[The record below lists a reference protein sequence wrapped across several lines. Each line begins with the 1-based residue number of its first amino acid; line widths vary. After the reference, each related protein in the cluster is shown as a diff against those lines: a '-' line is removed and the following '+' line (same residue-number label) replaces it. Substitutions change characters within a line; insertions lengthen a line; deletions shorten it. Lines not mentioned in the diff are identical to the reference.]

1 MQQVMRHRSSSSA
14 KADDPVNTGGSNKNA
29 LVPFTGCP
37 AFAGHD
43 EFRVSATPMPAERD
57 VHAPGFAEAFGAFLV
72 EEAILER
79 SMLERARRA
88 AHTTG
93 ERFDYVLTKL
103 GLVSEGDL
111 AVSLSKYLSIPLA
124 TPALIPAAPV
134 LTERIG
140 VDFVRRNRVMPLAT
154 EEGRLA
160 VGITDPFN
168 DEPIRAL
175 AFLTNLPVATHIFV
189 PADFDK
195 AFEALYVG
203 ATEEH
208 ALAVHGGADASEVDV
223 QRLRD
228 MASEAPTIRLVNQII
243 AQAVETRASDIHVE
257 PNVDAVLVR
266 YRIDGVLR
274 TAQTLAP
281 GLRAAVT
288 SRIKIMAK
296 LDIAER
302 RLPQDG
308 RIKIAVRGVDIDFR
322 ISTIPTAFGESVVM
336 RILDRSRVE
345 LDFAKLGFSEG
356 HIAAFAD
363 LMNQPNGIVLVTG
376 PTGSGKTTTLY
387 TALKALNSSERKIF
401 TVEDPIE
408 YQLAGINQVQVQPAI
423 GLTFPHALRSILR
436 QDPDIIMIG
445 EIRDLETA
453 RIAIQAS
460 LTGHLVF
467 STLHTNSAAATI
479 TRLID
484 MGVENYLIASTVKGV
499 EAQRLVRR
507 LCPHCARPHDAAAE
521 WAETFARDVSGIAAL
536 GPPRIRQPGGCSRC
550 GGTGF
555 SGRSTIA
562 ELLLV
567 DTEIHRLV
575 LASASDSDIDASAR
589 ARGMISMYASGA
601 HKVWRGE
608 TTVEEVLRA
617 TRMG

>member
-1 MQQVMRHRSSSSA
+1 MAATFADSA
-14 KADDPVNTGGSNKNA
+14 ALAPDD
-29 LVPFTGCP
+29 
-37 AFAGHD
+37 AGVS
-43 EFRVSATPMPAERD
+43 VSAHAEHD
-57 VHAPGFAEAFGAFLV
+57 AHAPGFAQGFGSFLAEQAVV
-72 EEAILER
+72 EQ
-79 SMLERARRA
+79 SVLERARRA

-93 ERFDYVLTKL
+93 ERFDHVLTKL

-124 TPALIPAAPV
+124 TSTLVPAAPV
-134 LTERIG
+134 LADRVG
-140 VDFVRRNRVMPLAT
+140 ADFVRRNRVMPLAT
-154 EEGRLA
+154 TEGRLA
-160 VGITDPFN
+160 VGLTDPFN

-175 AFLTNLPVATHIFV
+175 AFLTNLAVVPHIFV

-195 AFEALYVG
+195 AFDALYVG
-203 ATEEH
+203 AADED

-228 MASEAPTIRLVNQII
+228 MASEAPTIRLVNQVI

-257 PNVDAVLVR
+257 PDVDAVLVR
-266 YRIDGVLR
+266 YRVDGVLR

-345 LDFAKLGFSEG
+345 LDFAKLGFS
-356 HIAAFAD
+356 AAHVTAFTD

-507 LCPHCARPHDAAAE
+507 LCPQCARPHDAAAD
-521 WAETFARDVSGIAAL
+521 WAETFARDVSGIAAF
-536 GPPRIRQPGGCSRC
+536 GPPDIRQPCGCSRC
-550 GGTGF
+550 GGTGY

-562 ELLLV
+562 ELLLA
-567 DTEIHRLV
+567 DSEIHRLI
-575 LASASDSDIDASAR
+575 LAGASDSEIDASAR
-589 ARGMISMYASGA
+589 ARGMTSMYASGA

>member
-1 MQQVMRHRSSSSA
+1 MTDDGDMMADAALA
-14 KADDPVNTGGSNKNA
+14 KAHVNGGA
-29 LVPFTGCP
+29 V
-37 AFAGHD
+37 AHAY
-43 EFRVSATPMPAERD
+43 ARD
-57 VHAPGFAEAFGAFLV
+57 VHAPAFAQDFGAFLAEERIV
-72 EEAILER
+72 EPSA
-79 SMLERARRA
+79 LERARRA
-88 AHTTG
+88 AQTTG
-93 ERFDYVLTKL
+93 ERFDHVLTKL
-103 GLVSEGDL
+103 GLVSDGDL
-111 AVSLSKYLSIPLA
+111 AAGLAKYLSIPLA
-124 TPALIPAAPV
+124 SPDLVPAEAV
-134 LTERIG
+134 LADRVG
-140 VDFVRRNRVMPLAT
+140 ADFVRRNRVLP
-154 EEGRLA
+154 LA
-160 VGITDPFN
+160 VGGGGLTVGVIDPFH

-175 AFLTNLPVATHIFV
+175 AYLTNLTVVAHIFV
-189 PADFDK
+189 PADFER
-195 AFEALYVG
+195 AFDALYVQAADAG
-203 ATEEH
+203 
-208 ALAVHGGADASEVDV
+208 ALAVQAGVEASEVDV

-266 YRIDGVLR
+266 YRVDGLLR
-274 TAQTLAP
+274 TAHTLAP

-345 LDFAKLGFSEG
+345 LDFAKLGFSEA
-356 HIAAFAD
+356 HVEAFLE

-387 TALKALNSSERKIF
+387 TALKTLNSSERKIF

-408 YQLAGINQVQVQPAI
+408 YQLNGINQVQVQPAI

-484 MGVENYLIASTVKGV
+484 MGVENYLLASTVKAV

-507 LCPHCARPHDAAAE
+507 LCPQCARPHAAAAR
-521 WAETFARDVSGIAAL
+521 WADAFARDVSGIESL
-536 GPPRIRQPGGCSRC
+536 GPADIRQADGCAQC

-567 DTEIHRLV
+567 DADIHRLV
-575 LASASDSDIDASAR
+575 LAGASDSEIDASAR
-589 ARGMISMYASGA
+589 ERGMTSMYASGA
-601 HKVWRGE
+601 AKVWRGE

>member
-1 MQQVMRHRSSSSA
+1 M
-14 KADDPVNTGGSNKNA
+14 TG
-29 LVPFTGCP
+29 
-37 AFAGHD
+37 AFANGAVLAGDDAGLAMRADTEH
-43 EFRVSATPMPAERD
+43 D
-57 VHAPGFAEAFGAFLV
+57 VHAAGFAQDFGAFLAEQAV
-72 EEAILER
+72 VER
-79 SMLERARRA
+79 SVLERARRA

-93 ERFDYVLTKL
+93 ERFDHVLTKL

-124 TPALIPAAPV
+124 TPALVPAAPV
-134 LTERIG
+134 LPDRVG
-140 VDFVRRNRVMPLAT
+140 ADFVRRNRVLPLAVAD
-154 EEGRLA
+154 GRLA
-160 VGITDPFN
+160 VGVTDPFN
-168 DEPIRAL
+168 DEPINAL
-175 AFLTNLPVATHIFV
+175 AFLTNLAVATYIFV

-195 AFEALYVG
+195 AFDTLYL
-203 ATEEH
+203 AAADDA
-208 ALAVHGGADASEVDV
+208 ALAVQGGGDASEVDV

-345 LDFAKLGFSEG
+345 LDFIKLGFSEA
-356 HIAAFAD
+356 HVTAFSE

-507 LCPHCARPHDAAAE
+507 LCPDCARPHDAATH
-521 WAETFARDVSGIAAL
+521 WAETFARDVPGIEAL
-536 GPPRIRQPGGCSRC
+536 GRADIRQPRGCSQC

-575 LASASDSDIDASAR
+575 LAGASDSEIDGSAR
-589 ARGMISMYASGA
+589 EHGMTSMYASGA
-601 HKVWRGE
+601 VKIWRGE